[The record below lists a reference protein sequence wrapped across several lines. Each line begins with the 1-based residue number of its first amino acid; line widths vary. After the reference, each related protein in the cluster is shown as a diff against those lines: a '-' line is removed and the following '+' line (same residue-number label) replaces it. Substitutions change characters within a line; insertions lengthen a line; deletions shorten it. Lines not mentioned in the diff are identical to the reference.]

1 MALQFPAENIPGVST
16 ISFFASMKQV
26 QVCRRQSG
34 RGIFRIPVQT
44 HFAYCHPRTML
55 YSLSFLRAPLMQQ
68 FDPQMLLLLYFVL
81 PVWLIAGFADWICHR
96 ATDIENTTG
105 LKETWIHILMFLEMG
120 LPLLSALFLE
130 VNALVFAFMIVLF
143 FCHEAT
149 ALWDV
154 SYAVTA
160 REVKPIE
167 QHIHSFLEM
176 VPLMALLL
184 VISRHWSQ
192 FQALFGFG
200 DERPVLS

>member
-1 MALQFPAENIPGVST
+1 M
-16 ISFFASMKQV
+16 
-26 QVCRRQSG
+26 
-34 RGIFRIPVQT
+34 
-44 HFAYCHPRTML
+44 H
-55 YSLSFLRAPLMQQ
+55 Q

-120 LPLLSALFLE
+120 LPLFSALFLE
-130 VNALVFAFMIVLF
+130 VNALVIAFMIVLF

-160 REVKPIE
+160 REVRPIE
-167 QHIHSFLEM
+167 QHVHSFLEM

-184 VISRHWSQ
+184 VISRHWPQ

-200 DERPVLS
+200 AEPPRFELMWRADPLPTGYIIFVLSAIFLLEMLPYLEEYWRGKKARKRAANKAVAGD

>member
-1 MALQFPAENIPGVST
+1 MP
-16 ISFFASMKQV
+16 
-26 QVCRRQSG
+26 
-34 RGIFRIPVQT
+34 
-44 HFAYCHPRTML
+44 
-55 YSLSFLRAPLMQQ
+55 Q

-105 LKETWIHILMFLEMG
+105 LKESWIHILMFLEMG

-130 VNALVFAFMIVLF
+130 VNALVIAFMIVLF

-149 ALWDV
+149 AQWDV

-167 QHIHSFLEM
+167 QHVHSFLEM

-184 VISRHWSQ
+184 VISRHWPQ

-200 DERPVLS
+200 DEPQFQALFGFGDEPPRFELMWRADPLPTGYIIFVLSAIFLLEMLPWLEEYWRGKKARKRAANKAAAGD

>member
-1 MALQFPAENIPGVST
+1 MN
-16 ISFFASMKQV
+16 
-26 QVCRRQSG
+26 
-34 RGIFRIPVQT
+34 
-44 HFAYCHPRTML
+44 
-55 YSLSFLRAPLMQQ
+55 PL
-68 FDPQMLLLLYFVL
+68 DPQMFLLLYFVL

-96 ATDIENTTG
+96 ATNIETTTG
-105 LKETWIHILMFLEMG
+105 LKETYIHILMFLEMSI
-120 LPLLSALFLE
+120 PLLSAFFLD
-130 VNALVFAFMIVLF
+130 VNALVILSMIVLF

-160 REVKPIE
+160 RKVSPVE

-184 VISRHWSQ
+184 VISRHWGQ

-200 DERPVLS
+200 NEPARYELTLRPDPLPTGYIAFVFISIFFLEMLPYFEEYRRAKKAQDKKA

>member
-1 MALQFPAENIPGVST
+1 MSHL
-16 ISFFASMKQV
+16 
-26 QVCRRQSG
+26 
-34 RGIFRIPVQT
+34 
-44 HFAYCHPRTML
+44 
-55 YSLSFLRAPLMQQ
+55 
-68 FDPQMLLLLYFVL
+68 DPQMLLLLYFVL

-96 ATDIENTTG
+96 ATNIETTTG
-105 LKETWIHILMFLEMG
+105 LKETWIHILMFVEMG

-130 VNALVFAFMIVLF
+130 VNALVIGFMIAMFL
-143 FCHEAT
+143 CHEAT

-160 REVKPIE
+160 RKVSPVE
-167 QHIHSFLEM
+167 QHVHSFLEM

-200 DERPVLS
+200 SEAAKYELMLRSDPLPSGYIAFVLSAIFLLEMLPYFEEYRRGKRARKQADMR

>member
-1 MALQFPAENIPGVST
+1 M
-16 ISFFASMKQV
+16 
-26 QVCRRQSG
+26 
-34 RGIFRIPVQT
+34 
-44 HFAYCHPRTML
+44 H
-55 YSLSFLRAPLMQQ
+55 SL
-68 FDPQMLLLLYFVL
+68 DPQMLLLLYFVL

-96 ATDIENTTG
+96 ATNIETTTG
-105 LKETWIHILMFLEMG
+105 LKETYIHILMFLEMG
-120 LPLLSALFLE
+120 LPLLGALFLD
-130 VNALVFAFMIVLF
+130 VNALVIALMIVLF

-184 VISRHWSQ
+184 VISRHWPQ
-192 FQALFGFG
+192 FQALFGVG
-200 DERPVLS
+200 DEPARFELILRPDPLPTGYIVFVLTAIFLLEMLPYLEEYWRGKKARRKQSSY

>member
-1 MALQFPAENIPGVST
+1 
-16 ISFFASMKQV
+16 
-26 QVCRRQSG
+26 
-34 RGIFRIPVQT
+34 
-44 HFAYCHPRTML
+44 
-55 YSLSFLRAPLMQQ
+55 MQQ

-130 VNALVFAFMIVLF
+130 VNALVFSFMIVLF

-200 DERPVLS
+200 DEPPRFELMWRADPLPTGYIIFVLSAIFLLEMLPYLEEYWRGKKARKRAANKAAAGD

>member
-1 MALQFPAENIPGVST
+1 
-16 ISFFASMKQV
+16 
-26 QVCRRQSG
+26 
-34 RGIFRIPVQT
+34 
-44 HFAYCHPRTML
+44 
-55 YSLSFLRAPLMQQ
+55 MQQ
-68 FDPQMLLLLYFVL
+68 FDPQMLLLLYFVF

-200 DERPVLS
+200 DEPPRFELMWRADPLPTGYIIFVLSAIFLLEMLPYLEEYWRGKKARKRAANKAAAGD